1 MARHAPAAAV
11 TNPIPG
17 DPVLALATQIV
28 VAYLQQNAVPQAHVP
43 QVIETVVRALN
54 GLRNGG
60 GGNAGQR
67 DPAVPIKRSVTD
79 DYIICLEDGRKLRM
93 LKRHLRT
100 AYNLSPEQYRRKWG
114 LPADYPMVAPSY
126 ARTRSN
132 YAKEAGLGKRKKATR
147 GRGGDR
153 ARAHS

>member
-1 MARHAPAAAV
+1 MAKSAPAVAV
-11 TNPIPG
+11 ANLNPG

-28 VAYLQQNAVPQAHVP
+28 VAYLKQNTVPQAHVP

-54 GLRNGG
+54 GIKDGSGAL
-60 GGNAGQR
+60 AGPR
-67 DPAVPIKRSVTD
+67 EPAVPIKRSVTD

-100 AYNLSPEQYRRKWG
+100 AYNMSPEQYRRKWG
-114 LPADYPMVAPSY
+114 LPPDYPMVAPSY

-132 YAKEAGLGKRKKATR
+132 YAKEAGLGKRKKSSR
-147 GRGGDR
+147 GRGGER
-153 ARAHS
+153 ARAGN